1 MLKTRILTA
10 ITMVLPII
18 LLLVFAPQPIPL
30 LTGLV
35 LYTVASWEWSRLV
48 PGITRGG
55 RTAITAFYVLLML
68 FVVFAIH
75 KANDTGGDGYFMVL
89 GALLLMALAWWVV
102 ATVCVLRFPFSPPRW
117 MIVLSGALIVVPAFS
132 VLAQVNSV
140 QWWDPAKLLILTFL
154 LVWAA
159 DIGAYFVGRAVGK
172 RKLAPSVSP
181 GKTWEG
187 LIGGLVLAML
197 VAAGLGVAYD
207 QDLARLLPLAA
218 IVVLASVVG
227 DLTVSLFKRNA
238 GIKDMGRLFPGHGGV
253 LDRFDSFSAAA
264 PVLHGLLAIFGGM
277 PVI

>member
-10 ITMVLPII
+10 VTMVLPII
-18 LLLVFAPQPIPL
+18 VLLVFAPQPIPL
-30 LTGLV
+30 LTGLA
-35 LYTVASWEWSRLV
+35 LYTLASWEWSRLV

-55 RTAITAFYVLLML
+55 RIGITVSYVILML
-68 FVVFAIH
+68 LVVFAIH
-75 KANDTGGDGYFMVL
+75 KANSPGGDSYFMAL
-89 GALLLMALAWWVV
+89 DALLLVAMAWWVV
-102 ATVCVLRFPFSPPRW
+102 ATICVLKYPFSPPRW
-117 MIVLSGALIVVPAFS
+117 MIVLSGALIIVPAFS

-140 QWWDPAKLLILTFL
+140 EWWNPAKLLILTFL

-172 RKLAPSVSP
+172 NKLAPSVSP

-207 QDLARLLPLAA
+207 QDLVRLLPLAA

-227 DLTVSLFKRNA
+227 DLTVSLYKRHS
-238 GIKDMGRLFPGHGGV
+238 GIKDMGKLFPGHGGV

-264 PVLHGLLAIFGGM
+264 PVLHGLLAIFGGL
-277 PVI
+277 PLV